1 MTGRSDRLSGKR
13 IFFEQLGSGYLATI
27 VLLTVLFGG
36 CGKSGEASPESE
48 PDPGPS
54 NHLVSTHAGSGGS
67 ISPGSQDVLHGD
79 IVEFTVATDDGY
91 GIKEVT
97 GCNGSLSG
105 STYTTGAIT
114 GACTVTASFGQNRYT
129 ISAAGGSGGV
139 ISPSSQNVMHGGR
152 TEFTVSADSGYRIR
166 MVSGCGGSLS
176 GNIFL
181 TGVITEACTV
191 SAHFLPILAA
201 PAEDLII
208 DNTEPN
214 GKWEL
219 SYSPYPYGASSLYS
233 KEKDASY
240 TFKAQA
246 SGLHDLY
253 MWWTQAA
260 DRSTAIPVKIY
271 DGEAPI
277 DTVIID
283 QQRNGGRWNWLGSY
297 YFSDE
302 ARIVIISPGSQ
313 STTCADA
320 VRLVPLAGVGPRVA
334 LTFPASRHLQTS
346 PDLIAMAD
354 ARHLGAGSGV
364 RFLLDGEV
372 KSIDS
377 YLPPFVAVFEKVPR
391 GEHTIDAL
399 VIDGQG
405 LEVVGPDAHSRA
417 SQIGIGGYYVG
428 MGDSITWGA
437 GDDTSSDNTSLDGRD
452 GPRGYQP
459 VLNDLLTGR
468 RKFPH
473 RIANEGIGGNHA
485 KDGKDTIHALLG
497 KHPDAL
503 AFLVLYGTND
513 SHRTP
518 YRVPSGLGLLPTD
531 PGYDASYK
539 DNMQQIINAI
549 KGAGKGVF
557 LAKVPVTLG
566 EASTGYQFPDPQSA
580 SRNKLIREYNE
591 VVDEL
596 VDANGI
602 IIPPPDF
609 YAYFTGVNPAT
620 GNYRYQEEYFD
631 NLHPNGLGYRSMA
644 KLWEEAI
651 ASTSLD

>member
-1 MTGRSDRLSGKR
+1 LSRKQ

-27 VLLTVLFGG
+27 VLLTALFGG
-36 CGKSGEASPESE
+36 CGNSGEPASPD
-48 PDPGPS
+48 PDPS
-54 NHLVSTHAGSGGS
+54 SHLVSTQAGSGGS
-67 ISPGSQDVLHGD
+67 ISPGSQDALHGS
-79 IVEFTVATDDGY
+79 ILEFTLAPDDGY

-114 GACTVTASFGQNRYT
+114 AACTVTASFDRRYT
-129 ISAAGGSGGV
+129 ISAAAGSGGV
-139 ISPSSQNVMHGGR
+139 ISPSSQNVLHGGK
-152 TEFTVSADSGYRIR
+152 TEFTVSADSGYLIR
-166 MVSGCGGSLS
+166 KVSGCGGSLS

-191 SAHFLPILAA
+191 TAHFLPILAA

-208 DNTEPN
+208 DDGSAGTVAK

-233 KEKDASY
+233 KEENASY
-240 TFKAQA
+240 TFQSQA
-246 SGLHDLY
+246 FGRHDLY
-253 MWWTQAA
+253 MWWTQSS
-260 DRSTAIPVKIY
+260 DRSTAIPIKIY
-271 DGEAPI
+271 DGENLI

-283 QQRNGGRWNWLGSY
+283 QQRNGGRWNWLY
-297 YFSDE
+297 TYNFSGP

-320 VRLVPLAGVGPRVA
+320 VRLVPIADEGPRVT
-334 LTFPASRHLQTS
+334 LTFPANRHLQTS

-354 ARHLGAGSGV
+354 ARHLGADSGV
-364 RFLLDGEV
+364 RFLLDAGARF
-372 KSIDS
+372 IDV
-377 YLPPFVAVFEKVPR
+377 YKPPFEAAFKGVPQ

-399 VIDGQG
+399 VIDGKG
-405 LEVVGPDAHSRA
+405 LEVGGPDAHSRV

-437 GDDTSSDNTSLDGRD
+437 GDDIISDNTSLDGRD
-452 GPRGYQP
+452 STRGYQP

-473 RIANEGIGGNHA
+473 RIATEGVGGNRA
-485 KDGKDTIHALLG
+485 EDGKDTVHALLG
-497 KHPDAL
+497 KYPEAQ

-513 SHRTP
+513 SHQYP
-518 YRVPSGLGLLPTD
+518 NRVPSGLGLLPED
-531 PGYDASYK
+531 PGYYGSYK
-539 DNMQQIINAI
+539 DNMQQIIAAI
-549 KGAGKGVF
+549 KGAGKDVY
-557 LAKVPVTLG
+557 LAKIPLTLG
-566 EASTGYQFPDPQSA
+566 ESSTGPKFTDPQSA
-580 SRNKLIREYNE
+580 SRNQLIKEYNE
-591 VVDEL
+591 VVEEL
-596 VDANGI
+596 VLANKI
-602 IIPPPDF
+602 TVPPPDF
-609 YAYFTGVNPAT
+609 YAYFTGMNQDT
-620 GNYRYQEEYFD
+620 GKYRYQEEFYD

-651 ASTSLD
+651 AK